1 MKIPFLDLFSGN
13 GGDPGRE
20 RIDLL
25 KVGEEDPI
33 FLEQFKS
40 LRSKLEYKMDTLGWK
55 VIGVTS
61 TIAGEGK
68 TLMCAKVAA
77 SLARTKRKAVLL
89 VDADIRKA
97 DLSRGF
103 GIPVHPGLT
112 EHLLGAAT
120 LPDVVRTTAVSGLY
134 IIPSGTSVTAS
145 ADLLAGDG
153 FRVFI
158 EEIRKHSPLV
168 LLDTPPVL
176 PVADTMSMREQL
188 DGLIFV
194 YRAGSTPLA
203 MFRQATEEIGEKKI
217 LGVVLNGVEPKS
229 ERYYGKYYG
238 DYYGKYSA
246 SPAAKESKETK
257 ETEQT
262 KETGE

>member
-13 GGDPGRE
+13 GADPGRE

-33 FLEQFKS
+33 FLEQFKA
-40 LRSKLEYKMDTLGWK
+40 LRSKLEYKLDTLAWK

-68 TLMCAKVAA
+68 TLTCAKVAV

-97 DLSRGF
+97 DLSKGF
-103 GIPVHPGLT
+103 GTPVHHGLT
-112 EHLLGAAT
+112 EYLLGAAAFT
-120 LPDVVRTTAVSGLY
+120 DVVRKSAVPGLDTVS
-134 IIPSGTSVTAS
+134 SGTSVAAP

-153 FRVFI
+153 FRAFSD
-158 EEIRKHSPLV
+158 EARKRYDLV
-168 LLDTPPVL
+168 LLDTPPIL
-176 PVADTMSMREQL
+176 PVADTMSMRERL

-194 YRAGSTPLA
+194 YRAGFTPLA
-203 MFRQATEEIGEKKI
+203 MFKQATEEIGEKKI

-238 DYYGKYSA
+238 HYYTSMKN
-246 SPAAKESKETK
+246 KEAR
-257 ETEQT
+257 
-262 KETGE
+262 G

>member
-1 MKIPFLDLFSGN
+1 MKIPFLDLFTGN
-13 GGDPGRE
+13 GADPGRE
-20 RIDLL
+20 RVDLL

-33 FLEQFKS
+33 FLEQFKA
-40 LRSKLEYKMDTLGWK
+40 LRSKLEYRMDVLGWK

-68 TLMCAKVAA
+68 TLTCAKVAV

-97 DLSRGF
+97 DLSKGF
-103 GIPVHPGLT
+103 GTPVHPGLT
-112 EHLLGAAT
+112 EYLLGAAAF
-120 LPDVVRTTAVSGLY
+120 PDVVRKSAVPGLDTVS
-134 IIPSGTSVTAS
+134 SGTSVPAP

-153 FRVFI
+153 FATFI
-158 EEIRKHSPLV
+158 EEARKRYHIV
-168 LLDTPPVL
+168 LLDTPPIL
-176 PVADTMSMREQL
+176 PVADTMSMRERL

-194 YRAGSTPLA
+194 YRAGFTPLA
-203 MFRQATEEIGEKKI
+203 MFKQATEDIGEKKI

-238 DYYGKYSA
+238 HYYTSMK
-246 SPAAKESKETK
+246 AKEVRE
-257 ETEQT
+257 
-262 KETGE
+262 

>member
-1 MKIPFLDLFSGN
+1 MKIPFFDLFSGN
-13 GGDPGRE
+13 GADPGRE

-33 FLEQFKS
+33 FLEQFKA
-40 LRSKLEYKMDTLGWK
+40 LRSKLEYRMDMLGWK

-68 TLMCAKVAA
+68 TLTCAKLAV

-97 DLSRGF
+97 DLSKGF
-103 GIPVHPGLT
+103 GTPVHPGLT
-112 EHLLGAAT
+112 EYLLGAVAF
-120 LPDVVRTTAVSGLY
+120 PDVVRKSTVPWLDTVS
-134 IIPSGTSVTAS
+134 SGTSVAAP
-145 ADLLAGDG
+145 ADLLAENG
-153 FRVFI
+153 FRSFI
-158 EEIRKHSPLV
+158 EEARKHYDLV
-168 LLDTPPVL
+168 LLDTPPIL
-176 PVADTMSMREQL
+176 PVADTMSMRERL

-194 YRAGSTPLA
+194 YRAGFTPLT
-203 MFRQATEEIGEKKI
+203 MFKQATEEIGEKKI

-238 DYYGKYSA
+238 AYYT
-246 SPAAKESKETK
+246 SPKNKEARE
-257 ETEQT
+257 
-262 KETGE
+262 